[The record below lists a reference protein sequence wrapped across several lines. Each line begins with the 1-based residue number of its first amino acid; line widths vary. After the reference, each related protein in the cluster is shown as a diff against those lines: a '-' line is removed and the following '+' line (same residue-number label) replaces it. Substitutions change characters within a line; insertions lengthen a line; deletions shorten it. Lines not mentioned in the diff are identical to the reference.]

1 MTELNNLQSAF
12 DAFTEALQGAGSDEE
27 RQVWIKK
34 MAEAMKALQAESH
47 LAAPAAPAAPAQ
59 PLPLQH
65 TEDAVPAADSASE
78 EMVTE
83 QAGPAGATPI
93 LEDNNKEIAPANVE
107 GSSDHASPVV
117 SSHPDLD
124 HSSAPVL
131 EEVSPD
137 RASVQADS
145 ADELSPTLANAQA
158 VEKPK
163 AQPAPPPAPE
173 PDAIVLPNA
182 VAGTKY
188 SASIEALAGKSE
200 AKADP
205 TGDAPPLLD
214 IGLSLVSVEDGQGFA
229 LEGTPNQA
237 GTFTYL
243 ISSSGASKEVIKLLV
258 NPDPRSL
265 WKEMDPSPEEPYQK
279 DHFACQFLNV
289 GNERVVAG
297 SLRGRSHAHAGTF
310 RDDDFLLYELKGGG
324 YCLAVA
330 DGAGSAPYSR
340 EGSRLACEALRET
353 VDGPELV
360 QCMTRLRDILN
371 PLDEDGLRDA
381 LSGEENKKQLTDLMY
396 ELHTSLVRA
405 AIERIEQ
412 EVRRREGS
420 EIRDFA
426 TTLLYTVLIPAKS
439 TRVTSKGKKITE
451 SGHVA
456 LAYGIGDGIIGHVKG
471 DKVKLLNTPDGGEF
485 SGQTRFLTM
494 SDSIQTVGSRMKI
507 AHLPEL
513 KGLYLMTDGVSDPRF
528 ETDSMMEQIDPWYDL
543 QGDLMQQAQHE
554 SDEALS
560 DWMKEWLSFW
570 SQGNHDDRTIL
581 FAHGSNIQMNPS

>member
-12 DAFTEALQGAGSDEE
+12 DAFTEALQRAGSDEE
-27 RQVWIKK
+27 RQVWIEK
-34 MAEAMKALQAESH
+34 MAQAMKDLQAESH
-47 LAAPAAPAAPAQ
+47 PAAPAEPVRS
-59 PLPLQH
+59 QH
-65 TEDAVPAADSASE
+65 NEEAVPTADSASE
-78 EMVTE
+78 QIASE
-83 QAGPAGATPI
+83 QAGSAGGAPV
-93 LEDNNKEIAPANVE
+93 LEDKDNETAPADLE
-107 GSSDHASPVV
+107 GASGEVSPVV
-117 SSHPDLD
+117 SSHLGQAN
-124 HSSAPVL
+124 SSSPKSV
-131 EEVSPD
+131 EVSSD
-137 RASVQADS
+137 QASAQVDS
-145 ADELSPTLANAQA
+145 SGELSPTLANAQA
-158 VEKPK
+158 AEKPK
-163 AQPAPPPAPE
+163 SQQVPPPVPE

-214 IGLSLVSVEDGQGFA
+214 IGLSLVSVDDGQGFV
-229 LEGTPNQA
+229 LVGTPTQS

-265 WKEMDPSPEEPYQK
+265 WKEIDPSPEEPYQK

-289 GNERVVAG
+289 GNERIVAG
-297 SLRGRSHAHAGTF
+297 SMRGRSHAHAGTF
-310 RDDDFLLYELKGGG
+310 RDDDFLLHELNKGG

-330 DGAGSAPYSR
+330 DGAGSAAYSR

-353 VDGPELV
+353 VDGPELAE
-360 QCMTRLRDILN
+360 CMTRLRDILG

-381 LSGEENKKQLTDLMY
+381 LSGEEKKKQLTELMY
-396 ELHTSLVRA
+396 EMHTSLVKA
-405 AIERIEQ
+405 AIERIEE

-439 TRVTSKGKKITE
+439 TRVTTKGKKITE

-456 LAYGIGDGIIGHVKG
+456 LAYGIGDGVIGHVKG

-513 KGLYLMTDGVSDPRF
+513 QGLYLMTDGVSDPRF
-528 ETDSMMEQIDPWYDL
+528 ETDSMLEQIDPWYDL

-581 FAHGSNIQMNPS
+581 FAHGSNFQMNPS

>member
-12 DAFTEALQGAGSDEE
+12 DAFSEALQSAGSDEE
-27 RQVWIKK
+27 RQVWIEK
-34 MAEAMKALQAESH
+34 MAQAMKDLQAESH
-47 LAAPAAPAAPAQ
+47 LAVPTVPAQ
-59 PLPLQH
+59 PAPSQH
-65 TEDAVPAADSASE
+65 TEATVPAADSASE
-78 EMVTE
+78 ENASE
-83 QAGPAGATPI
+83 QADAAGLSPI
-93 LEDNNKEIAPANVE
+93 LEEKYKETAPADPE
-107 GSSDHASPVV
+107 GASDDASPVV
-117 SSHPDLD
+117 SSHLGQAN
-124 HSSAPVL
+124 SSAPESV
-131 EEVSPD
+131 EVSSD
-137 RASVQADS
+137 QAPAKVDS
-145 ADELSPTLANAQA
+145 ANELSPTLANAQA
-158 VEKPK
+158 AEKPK
-163 AQPAPPPAPE
+163 SQPAPPPAPE

-188 SASIEALAGKSE
+188 SASIDALAGKSE

-243 ISSSGASKEVIKLLV
+243 ISSSGASKEFIKLLI

-265 WKEMDPSPEEPYQK
+265 WKEIDPSSEEPYQK
-279 DHFACQFLNV
+279 DHFACKFLNV
-289 GNERVVAG
+289 GNERIVAG
-297 SLRGRSHAHAGTF
+297 SMRGRSHAHAGTF

-330 DGAGSAPYSR
+330 DGAGYASYSR

-353 VDGPELV
+353 VDGPKLA
-360 QCMTRLRDILN
+360 QCMTRLREILE

-381 LSGEENKKQLTDLMY
+381 LSGEEKKKQLTDLMY
-396 ELHTSLVRA
+396 ELHTSLVKA

-439 TRVTSKGKKITE
+439 TRVTLKGKKIWD

-456 LAYGIGDGIIGHVKG
+456 LAYGIGDGVIAHVKG

-494 SDSIQTVGSRMKI
+494 SDSIQTLGSRMKI

-513 KGLYLMTDGVSDPRF
+513 QGLYLMTDGVSDPKF

>member
-1 MTELNNLQSAF
+1 MTELNNLPFAF
-12 DAFTEALQGAGSDEE
+12 DAFLEALKGASSEKE
-27 RQVWIKK
+27 RQVWIEK
-34 MAEAMKALQAESH
+34 MAQAMEAESH
-47 LAAPAAPAAPAQ
+47 SVTPATPAEPI
-59 PLPLQH
+59 PSQH
-65 TEDAVPAADSASE
+65 SEETVPAADSASGE
-78 EMVTE
+78 IASE
-83 QAGPAGATPI
+83 QAGPAGGTPV
-93 LEDNNKEIAPANVE
+93 LEEKDKETAPAVLE
-107 GSSDHASPVV
+107 GTSDDASPVV
-117 SSHPDLD
+117 SSHLGQAN
-124 HSSAPVL
+124 SSAAEL
-131 EEVSPD
+131 QEVSSEQ
-137 RASVQADS
+137 ASAKVDS
-145 ADELSPTLANAQA
+145 AGELSPTLANAQSAERPKSQPASSPEPKA
-158 VEKPK
+158 VE
-163 AQPAPPPAPE
+163 
-173 PDAIVLPNA
+173 IVLPNA
-182 VAGTKY
+182 VAGTMY
-188 SASIEALAGKSE
+188 FALIEALAGKSE
-200 AKADP
+200 VKAEEGRDTP
-205 TGDAPPLLD
+205 VLSD

-229 LEGTPNQA
+229 LEGTPTQA

-265 WKEMDPSPEEPYQK
+265 WKEKDPSPEEPYPK
-279 DHFACQFLNV
+279 DHFACQFLNI
-289 GNERVVAG
+289 GNERIVAG

-310 RDDDFLLYELKGGG
+310 RDDDFLLHELHKGG

-353 VDGPELV
+353 VDGPELAE
-360 QCMTRLRDILN
+360 CMTRLREILG

-381 LSGEENKKQLTDLMY
+381 LSGEEKQKQLTELMY
-396 ELHTSLVRA
+396 EMHTTLVKA

-412 EVRRREGS
+412 EVRRLEGS

-439 TRVTSKGKKITE
+439 TRVTSKGKRITE

-456 LAYGIGDGIIGHVKG
+456 LAYGIGDGVIGHVKG

-494 SDSIQTVGSRMKI
+494 SDTLQTVGSRMKI

-513 KGLYLMTDGVSDPRF
+513 EGLYLMTDGVSDPRF
-528 ETDSMMEQIDPWYDL
+528 ETDSMMEKIDPWYDL
-543 QGDLMQQAQHE
+543 QRDLMQQAQHE